1 MTNSVRSTA
10 AVAFCSLSTSGLGAV
25 YIKVNRSQH
34 NSATLRSWLIA
45 YVMAR
50 RVGNREGR
58 ESGGVVTGNAHIN
71 KVKAFTEEKCARCEQ
86 LQRAVQKLEEE

>member
-1 MTNSVRSTA
+1 
-10 AVAFCSLSTSGLGAV
+10 
-25 YIKVNRSQH
+25 
-34 NSATLRSWLIA
+34 
-45 YVMAR
+45 MAR

-71 KVKAFTEEKCARCEQ
+71 KEKAFTEEKCARCEE